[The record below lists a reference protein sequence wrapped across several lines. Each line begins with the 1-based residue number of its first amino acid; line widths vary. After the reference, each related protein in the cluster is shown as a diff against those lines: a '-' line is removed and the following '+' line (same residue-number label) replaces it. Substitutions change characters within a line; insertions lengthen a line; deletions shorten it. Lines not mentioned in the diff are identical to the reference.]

1 MPRSTEHDYNA
12 AAREIEFCVDIY
24 FDGVDNTPLHITRSN
39 YLIDLDL
46 LEETCS
52 DDDTFIGA
60 PSANEVSFN
69 IFSDDGI
76 FNPNNTQGPYYNKIK
91 IGLCMK
97 VYARPIVDEPTA
109 SHQELSQYTHEELSE
124 YRQRDINEL
133 GTVKELDWD
142 PLGTF
147 FITDWSTDITGINV
161 RITGTDTL
169 ASLFSNTQSNVPI
182 EQQRTMEELITDF
195 FSANNKS
202 ITITGQLDQVLSFAY
217 INETND
223 KFLKNF
229 SNGSLSFIYAD
240 HAGDIVVQPLDA
252 SVPTLWTLT
261 DHDQILEITADQS
274 IINTYDG
281 VMVVCEK
288 PQLSE
293 CVNVLSNKEQTIGNR
308 EVKAL
313 NNQGLSSTPLYALSH
328 VEVQSMTDCDITNV
342 EAHTHDISYK
352 ITNSLGIATTVSVN
366 FFGYIIE
373 KVPITLSDDTL
384 SMLKLDSDYV
394 QNEDYAEHLKNILTA
409 YIRLKIPVLEVVTRG
424 NPKYQPGD
432 KIRIYSE
439 AKGVDFTGWLIRQH
453 FTYDGGLKCT
463 ITVLNSAI
471 IGG

>member
-24 FDGVDNTPLHITRSN
+24 FDGVDNTPLRITRNN

-52 DDDTFIGA
+52 DDDTLIGA
-60 PSANEVSFN
+60 PSGNEVSFN
-69 IFSDDGI
+69 IFSDAGI
-76 FNPNNTQGPYYNKIK
+76 FNPNNMQGPYYNKIK
-91 IGLCMK
+91 IGLCME
-97 VYARPIVDEPTA
+97 VYARPILN
-109 SHQELSQYTHEELSE
+109 ELSQHTNEESSE
-124 YRQRDINEL
+124 YEQNDINEP
-133 GTVKELDWD
+133 GTVEELDWD

-147 FITDWSTDITGINV
+147 FVTDWSTDITGINV

-169 ASLFSNTQSNVPI
+169 ASLFTNVQTNVPI
-182 EQQRTMEELITDF
+182 RQQRTMGELVIDF
-195 FSANNKS
+195 FNANNKS
-202 ITITGQLDQVLSFAY
+202 IIVTSQLDQILSFAY
-217 INETND
+217 VNETND

-229 SNGSLSFIYAD
+229 SNGSLSFIFVD
-240 HAGDIVVQPLDA
+240 HYGTIRVQPLDA
-252 SVPTLWTLT
+252 NLSALWTLT

-281 VMVVCEK
+281 VTVVCEK

-293 CVNVLSNKEQTIGNR
+293 CINILSNKEQAIGNR
-308 EVKAL
+308 EVKTL

-328 VEVQSMTDCDITNV
+328 VEVQSMTDCDITDV
-342 EAHTHDISYK
+342 EAHTHDVSYK
-352 ITNSLGIATTVSVN
+352 VTNNLGIATTVSIN

-373 KVPITLSDDTL
+373 KVPITLSDNTS

-394 QNEDYAEHLKNILTA
+394 QNEEYAEHLKNILTA
-409 YIRLKIPVLEVVTRG
+409 YIRLNIPVLEISTRG

-432 KIRIYSE
+432 KVRIYSE
-439 AKGVDFTGWLIRQH
+439 KYGVDFTGWLIRQH